1 MMNGMYVAQK
11 IIKKAIFFTG
21 HETIYLK
28 RMIDG
33 RTGLFVLAGIF
44 LILGPV
50 EDCSHSEF
58 AGVVSLLLTPVRS
71 SALATRSKLL
81 LCEFFFAADSLNK
94 CRSFGGGCL

>member
-1 MMNGMYVAQK
+1 MAYLPARDSNNMMNGMYVAQK

-21 HETIYLK
+21 HEPIFSED
-28 RMIDG
+28 MIDG

-44 LILGPV
+44 LILGPI

-58 AGVVSLLLTPVRS
+58 AGAAGLLLTPVRS
-71 SALATRSKLL
+71 
-81 LCEFFFAADSLNK
+81 EFFFAADSLNK